1 MDLVKIT
8 FNDGSIHEYKK
19 GTLFYE
25 VSKDSDM
32 ENIVGFKINNEV
44 FSLDTKVMED
54 IKINFINTDDLIG
67 NKMYKAGLKFLFL
80 VALTEVFPTFD
91 IRYEHSVPRG
101 MLGVITGDKI
111 LTQEDISKIK
121 GKMCEIINITPKLI
135 KINNFIIY
143 ILNIF

>member
-8 FNDGSIHEYKK
+8 FNYGSIHEYKK

-54 IKINFINTDDLIG
+54 IKINAGAFKEIG
-67 NKMYKAGLKFLFL
+67 
-80 VALTEVFPTFD
+80 D
-91 IRYEHSVPRG
+91 QI
-101 MLGVITGDKI
+101 KI
-111 LTQEDISKIK
+111 AQSENYAQISKIQQK
-121 GKMCEIINITPKLI
+121 EQEKNGK
-135 KINNFIIY
+135 
-143 ILNIF
+143 

>member
-44 FSLDTKVMED
+44 FSLDTKVIED

-67 NKMYKAGLKFLFL
+67 NKMY
-80 VALTEVFPTFD
+80 
-91 IRYEHSVPRG
+91 
-101 MLGVITGDKI
+101 
-111 LTQEDISKIK
+111 
-121 GKMCEIINITPKLI
+121 
-135 KINNFIIY
+135 
-143 ILNIF
+143 